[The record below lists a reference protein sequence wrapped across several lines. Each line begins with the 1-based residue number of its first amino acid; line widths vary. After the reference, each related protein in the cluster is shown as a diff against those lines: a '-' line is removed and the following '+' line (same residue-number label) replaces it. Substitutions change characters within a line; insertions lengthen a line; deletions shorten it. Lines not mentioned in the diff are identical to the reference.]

1 MKIGKYVVPN
11 KGMRMRDSLQNAL
24 KLYDEYKTNTITRL
38 NGDDGIAK
46 TFGYS
51 GANNGSYTKAVAA
64 LKDYGFLEKAGASEF
79 KVSKITI
86 DAQFGAEEEKKDAL
100 ITALNNIPL
109 WKQLYENFK
118 DRVPDGPFW
127 LKIRNITGVMSDEA
141 QKVESFLREAYSED
155 IAFIKESV
163 GDAVFEKTQPA
174 KKKEEEP
181 QEEEEKETK
190 ATRKPVD
197 PTMITVTIGSFQT
210 TLPINEI
217 GFDAAKSFLDSLKPH
232 FLQEKRSPQQIT
244 L

>member
-1 MKIGKYVVPN
+1 MNP
-11 KGMRMRDSLQNAL
+11 
-24 KLYDEYKTNTITRL
+24 
-38 NGDDGIAK
+38 
-46 TFGYS
+46 YS
-51 GANNGSYTKAVAA
+51 
-64 LKDYGFLEKAGASEF
+64 
-79 KVSKITI
+79 
-86 DAQFGAEEEKKDAL
+86 
-100 ITALNNIPL
+100 
-109 WKQLYENFK
+109 
-118 DRVPDGPFW
+118 
-127 LKIRNITGVMSDEA
+127 
-141 QKVESFLREAYSED
+141 
-155 IAFIKESV
+155 
-163 GDAVFEKTQPA
+163 QPA